1 MNWLLNRIKGD
12 NVIWGAILLLSLLS
26 ILAIYSSTKMLAESA
41 RDGDTMYYVLKQ
53 FAMLGI
59 GFVIIYFAHKIN
71 YKFYSGFSKVLLPIS
86 LLLLLLTYMFGI
98 EINSAVRWLRIPGTG
113 LTFQTSD
120 IAKLGLIMFLART
133 IAKKQDEIKDFKKGF
148 LPLMIPILVICL
160 VILPSD
166 FSTSAMLLATSI
178 GLLFIGGAEV
188 KHIGI
193 VLLAAIV
200 GFFILIGLA
209 EIFDW
214 DFLRLSTWI
223 SRLNAFFGEDAF
235 QTQQAKIAIA
245 QGKWFGVGPG
255 NNIQGRFLPGP
266 YGDFIFA
273 IIIEEYGFFGGFL
286 IVFLYLLLLHRSI
299 RILIQT
305 PNSFGALLA
314 VGLTI
319 LLVIQA
325 FLHMAVVVD
334 LLPNTGL
341 SLPLVS
347 MGGTS
352 TVFTCFALGV
362 ILSVSAHSEKPE
374 TAK

>member
-1 MNWLLNRIKGD
+1 MIM
-12 NVIWGAILLLSLLS
+12 ILSLIS
-26 ILAIYSSTKMLAESA
+26 VLAIYSSTKMLAEA
-41 RDGDTMYYVLKQ
+41 TRDGDAMYFVFKQ
-53 FAMLGI
+53 LAMLAV
-59 GFVIIYFAHKIN
+59 GFVIIFFAHRIN
-71 YKFYSGFSKVLLPIS
+71 YKFYSGFSKVLLPVSI
-86 LLLLLLTYMFGI
+86 LLLLLTYMFGV

-113 LTFQTSD
+113 LTIQTSD

-133 IAKKQDEIKDFKKGF
+133 IAKKQDSITDFKKGF
-148 LPLMIPILVICL
+148 LPLMIPILAVCM

-166 FSTSAMLLATSI
+166 FSTAAMLLSTSI
-178 GLLFIGGAEV
+178 VLLFIGGADIR
-188 KHIGI
+188 HIGLI
-193 VLLAAIV
+193 LLAAII

-209 EIFDW
+209 EIFKW
-214 DFLRLSTWI
+214 DFLRLTTWI
-223 SRLNAFFGEDAF
+223 SRINAFFGEDAF
-235 QTQQAKIAIA
+235 QTEQAKIAIA
-245 QGKWFGVGPG
+245 QGRWFGVGPG

-273 IIIEEYGFFGGFL
+273 VIIEEYGFFGGFL

-299 RILIQT
+299 RILIKT

-325 FLHMAVVVD
+325 FLHMGVVVD

-362 ILSVSAHSEKPE
+362 ILSVSAFSENPE
-374 TAK
+374 NAK